1 MRIEITGQVPAQK
14 MKNLCYHVYM
24 MGIYG
29 IYRGSELLYI
39 GQSVNMPKREKF
51 HVWQLKRG
59 IHPNSYLQRIHDKHG
74 DLVFK
79 NIENIDDRDSLT
91 SREIHHIKELQP
103 RCNSVLPD
111 ESDSWIFS
119 IERNLK
125 VSNSNMGK
133 PKTAEHRSN
142 ISLARIGAK
151 NPMYGKPAH
160 NQVLIEYGGISKN
173 ITQWADTI
181 GITRKAL
188 EGRFKRGW
196 SIKESLT
203 VGKRQCR

>member
-133 PKTAEHRSN
+133 PKT
-142 ISLARIGAK
+142 
-151 NPMYGKPAH
+151 
-160 NQVLIEYGGISKN
+160 
-173 ITQWADTI
+173 
-181 GITRKAL
+181 
-188 EGRFKRGW
+188 
-196 SIKESLT
+196 
-203 VGKRQCR
+203 